1 MFKRIY
7 PFIKITFLEG
17 IRNKVAIGVIVFSLV
32 SSLANIII
40 INLVA
45 QDIGKVAIDFAL
57 SSFSITGLLL
67 ILFACGSSLYRDI
80 DKKTISIVLSR
91 AISRKEYM
99 LGKFSGYLLTI
110 LFVSAIAFVIGISTL
125 FIIKITHIKYF
136 TSPFGG
142 IFWGYLFSFISFVLL
157 LSVLLFFSSFTTS
170 SFTAML
176 LTVTVYFIGNSIG
189 DLRDFAESKSAIEAG
204 FPPVFRTILR
214 IVHLLV
220 PDLAKFDLK
229 IFSANGLNIPYDFIF
244 FSLLYAFIYCGILIL
259 LSMKAFEK
267 REFI

>member
-1 MFKRIY
+1 MFERIY

-57 SSFSITGLLL
+57 SSFSMTGLLL

-80 DKKTISIVLSR
+80 DKKTISLVLSR
-91 AISRKEYM
+91 AISRKEYI
-99 LGKFSGYLLTI
+99 LGKFLGYLLTL
-110 LFVSAIAFVIGISTL
+110 LFVSAISFVIGFLTL
-125 FIIKITHIKYF
+125 YLIKLTHIRYF
-136 TSPFGG
+136 TSPFSG

-157 LSVLLFFSSFTTS
+157 LAVLMFFSSLTTS

-176 LTVTVYFIGNSIG
+176 LTVMVYFIGNSIG

-204 FPPVFRTILR
+204 FPPIFRTILR
-214 IVHLLV
+214 IVHLIV

-229 IFSANGLNIPYDFIF
+229 IFSANGLDIPSDFLIF
-244 FSLLYAFIYCGILIL
+244 SVLYAIIYCSILLL